1 MPQTREESVRRAVAP
16 VSGRCRTRTP
26 RIYLLTL
33 PTRRAHAL
41 LCCAACALFF
51 FLVFTGLTTTTYM
64 LFFVPVAFLYDRVT
78 PKFGFHVYLLPGVV
92 GVGVTCMYLPFVYL
106 FSRFGNGTTHFCN
119 CVVVV
124 ARLLLL
130 LLVFLLSA
138 LYSHFLEKY
147 KKKTECNE
155 AVPLAQSFVC
165 SRSNS
170 KWQSV
175 SLFVLICFDLTCFD
189 LF

>member
-1 MPQTREESVRRAVAP
+1 M
-16 VSGRCRTRTP
+16 
-26 RIYLLTL
+26 
-33 PTRRAHAL
+33 
-41 LCCAACALFF
+41 LCCAVLRALFF
-51 FLVFTGLTTTTYM
+51 F
-64 LFFVPVAFLYDRVT
+64 FLGFYRLDYYYIHVVLRSSCFSIRQGN

>member
-1 MPQTREESVRRAVAP
+1 M
-16 VSGRCRTRTP
+16 
-26 RIYLLTL
+26 
-33 PTRRAHAL
+33 
-41 LCCAACALFF
+41 LCCAVLRALFFF